1 VCARY
6 TVRTPADLLAARF
19 GLPQVPDLRPRYN
32 VAPTQTV
39 PVIGTKANSH
49 ARALALFSWGFIP
62 HWTQDKPTMR
72 PVNAKAETVAQ
83 SPMFG
88 ESLRQRRCLVIADG
102 FFEWRTVAKK
112 KQPVWFHLKDN
123 APFAFA
129 GVWDIWSG
137 PQGKQFTVA
146 ILTTEPNELCR
157 TVHDRMPVILKPEDE
172 ATWLDPAVD
181 DPAKLLPLTG
191 PYPTELMAAA
201 DANPAM
207 NKPSFEGPEALV
219 PPTQSSTSLF
229 G

>member
-1 VCARY
+1 MCARY
-6 TVRTPADLLAARF
+6 TVRTPADFLAARF
-19 GLPQVPDLRPRYN
+19 GVPSVPDLRPRFN
-32 VAPTQTV
+32 VAPSQSV
-39 PVIGTKANSH
+39 PVVGAKANGG
-49 ARALALFSWGFIP
+49 RPLALFKWGFVP
-62 HWTQDKPTMR
+62 SWAGDDPKMR

-88 ESLRQRRCLVIADG
+88 DSLRQRRCLVVADG
-102 FFEWRTVAKK
+102 FYEWRTVVKK
-112 KQPVWFHLKDN
+112 KFPVWFHLKDN

-129 GVWDIWSG
+129 GIWDVWSG

-172 ATWLDPAVD
+172 ATWLDPSVTD
-181 DPAKLLPLTG
+181 SAKLMPLTG
-191 PYPTELMAAA
+191 PYLAELMAAA

-207 NKPSFEGPEALV
+207 NKPSFEGPDALV
-219 PPTQSSTSLF
+219 PPSQTSLGLF